1 MKINILRIIL
11 IILLLCTFSIIFGF
25 SSQDSKK
32 SSSISRTVTIFLT
45 NNIKSI
51 QEKNDIERGQ
61 ILHRIEN
68 IVRKIAH
75 FSIYTVVRNFAYGI
89 F

>member
-51 QEKNDIERGQ
+51 QKKNDIEKGQ
-61 ILHRIEN
+61 ILHRIES

>member
-51 QEKNDIERGQ
+51 QEKNDIEKEE
-61 ILHRIEN
+61 ILSRIES

-75 FSIYTVVRNFAYGI
+75 FSIYTIVRYITYGI